1 MDFME
6 RMDVGRAVRKRELE
20 RHGSTS
26 CTVVTTAEYYRRRGA
41 GHDDR
46 TDVPYWEPP
55 QSEDD
60 YMTEE
65 NDVGS
70 GVDAPDPGERGA
82 ERETRRPAK
91 RTLSRGQIMSA
102 KKYVAALADLG
113 LTPHT
118 AAPVL
123 GISSRMS
130 YRYAA
135 GTHVIPLTV
144 AKLIRALVALGRID
158 P

>member
-1 MDFME
+1 MTDE
-6 RMDVGRAVRKRELE
+6 IEVA
-20 RHGSTS
+20 
-26 CTVVTTAEYYRRRGA
+26 
-41 GHDDR
+41 DD
-46 TDVPYWEPP
+46 
-55 QSEDD
+55 
-60 YMTEE
+60 
-65 NDVGS
+65 
-70 GVDAPDPGERGA
+70 VDAPPACDPSA

-144 AKLIRALVALGRID
+144 AKLTRALVALGRID

>member
-1 MDFME
+1 LD
-6 RMDVGRAVRKRELE
+6 AELAI
-20 RHGSTS
+20 RRLTS
-26 CTVVTTAEYYRRRGA
+26 KS
-41 GHDDR
+41 
-46 TDVPYWEPP
+46 P

-70 GVDAPDPGERGA
+70 GVDAPDPGEPGA

-144 AKLIRALVALGRID
+144 AKLIRALVALGRVD